1 MCGIAGIVDPITP
14 PSRDLLES
22 MAESLVKRGP
32 DDFGWHLREAFG
44 LAHRRL
50 SIIDLEGGRQPIFNE
65 DRTMAII
72 ANGEIYD
79 FAALRDELKVRGHR
93 FATGS
98 DSEVLLHLYEEER
111 ERMMVRL
118 NGMFAFAIADF
129 ERQELFIARDR
140 LGQKPMFYAHRD
152 QRFAFGSGPA
162 SLCGLPWV
170 DDAIDESAIHD
181 YLDYY
186 YVPAPR
192 SIYRGIHKLM
202 PGSWLRFSA
211 GKVEQES
218 YWTPMLHG
226 SFGGTYEDAQEVL
239 RARLKAS
246 VKRRMV
252 ADVPLGMFLSGGM
265 DSSLICSLGQDLADQ
280 PIRTFSIGFPDPK
293 YDERAYARQ
302 VANHIGTE
310 HHFLEVQPDDF
321 ARLAWLSEAYEEPY
335 CDASMLPTAMLSEF
349 TRQSVT
355 VALSGDAAD
364 ELFGGYYR
372 YKVMASSQWLSK
384 IPKFIRSGCRGLAQ
398 LLLPGQTQERTLA
411 GKLNRVARLLDAD
424 GLERY
429 RRIISRCP
437 DSLKKELYGEQMRA
451 AQNPGWDSL
460 HVLAQY
466 DRGQVYR
473 SPADRIME
481 IDMQTYLVDD
491 VLTKVD
497 RASMGHALEVRSP
510 FLDPEVV
517 ELALSLP
524 YHWKQQGS
532 TRKRILKD
540 AFQDRLPPCIFTR
553 PKMGFGVPVATWL
566 REGWREQVRELLH
579 DSRLAEAGILSG
591 PAILNL
597 LEQHDKNKADHSY
610 TLFSLIM
617 LELWY
622 RRYR

>member
-239 RARLKAS
+239 RCREQVLDG
-246 VKRRMV
+246 VDIEV
-252 ADVPLGMFLSGGM
+252 
-265 DSSLICSLGQDLADQ
+265 QQ
-280 PIRTFSIGFPDPK
+280 PRQ
-293 YDERAYARQ
+293 RQ
-302 VANHIGTE
+302 VDL
-310 HHFLEVQPDDF
+310 HHFRHRQPLVQAAQPLDLR
-321 ARLAWLSEAYEEPY
+321 RLQGQRRVRPQPGPG
-335 CDASMLPTAMLSEF
+335 LPREGAVG
-349 TRQSVT
+349 R
-355 VALSGDAAD
+355 DAARFAAG
-364 ELFGGYYR
+364 LPAFR
-372 YKVMASSQWLSK
+372 RRLQ
-384 IPKFIRSGCRGLAQ
+384 RGRL
-398 LLLPGQTQERTLA
+398 LLLPRMGQSDLLWCGRTSCGA
-411 GKLNRVARLLDAD
+411 G
-424 GLERY
+424 
-429 RRIISRCP
+429 
-437 DSLKKELYGEQMRA
+437 RA
-451 AQNPGWDSL
+451 AG
-460 HVLAQY
+460 
-466 DRGQVYR
+466 
-473 SPADRIME
+473 
-481 IDMQTYLVDD
+481 
-491 VLTKVD
+491 
-497 RASMGHALEVRSP
+497 
-510 FLDPEVV
+510 
-517 ELALSLP
+517 
-524 YHWKQQGS
+524 
-532 TRKRILKD
+532 
-540 AFQDRLPPCIFTR
+540 
-553 PKMGFGVPVATWL
+553 TW
-566 REGWREQVRELLH
+566 Q
-579 DSRLAEAGILSG
+579 
-591 PAILNL
+591 
-597 LEQHDKNKADHSY
+597 
-610 TLFSLIM
+610 
-617 LELWY
+617 
-622 RRYR
+622 